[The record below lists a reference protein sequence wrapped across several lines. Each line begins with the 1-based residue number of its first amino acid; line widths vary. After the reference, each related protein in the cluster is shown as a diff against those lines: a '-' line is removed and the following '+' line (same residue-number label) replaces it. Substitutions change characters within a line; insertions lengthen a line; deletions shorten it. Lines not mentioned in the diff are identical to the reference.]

1 MKKLPIKIELP
12 ESFFLPEIRC
22 DYEVTQLA
30 KQHWAVLLDLMIQFD
45 SVCKEYGIQYA
56 IDGGTF
62 LGAVRHKGFIP
73 WDNDVDVIMLRS
85 EYEKLCRI
93 APTVFK
99 SPYFWQTNET
109 DPGTLRRHGQLRN
122 SLTTCILS
130 DEMQDGKP
138 LFDFNQ
144 GAFLD
149 VFILDAVPDDA
160 NELVTF
166 EDELQQN
173 LSLLWDFKNY
183 YRISGKALWMKEAQ
197 RQAFEEF
204 EASVSRYN
212 GKGQRRIGNI
222 SLIPRRR
229 DSMLFAKEIYDDLID
244 YDFEGFSF
252 PGPRDYETILTGL
265 YGDWHKFVIGDNS
278 HGDTILDVNSPYTEY
293 IKDVYADSH
302 KEILNEEH
310 PILQLYKHRD
320 ALLKQR
326 DIAWKDIQ
334 QMGDQLKQL
343 KQLQELHIEMEQ
355 KLNESSCLNQRL
367 RKQIKKQTITLYV
380 LLFFV
385 LLFFIF
391 ILFKF
396 LIHVF

>member
-1 MKKLPIKIELP
+1 MKKLPIQIELP
-12 ESFFLPEIRC
+12 ESFFLSETRC
-22 DYEVTQLA
+22 DYEVTQLS
-30 KQHWAVLLDLMIQFD
+30 KQHWAILLDLMVQFD
-45 SVCKEYGIQYA
+45 SVCKEHGIQYA

-85 EYEKLCRI
+85 EYNRFCQI
-93 APTVFK
+93 APTAFK
-99 SPYFWQTNET
+99 FPYFWQTNVT

-144 GAFLD
+144 GVFLD

-160 NELVTF
+160 DELKSF
-166 EDELQQN
+166 EEELQQN

-197 RQAFEEF
+197 QQAFEEF
-204 EASVSRYN
+204 EKYVSRYN
-212 GKGQRRIGNI
+212 AKGQRRIGNI

-229 DSMLFAKEIYDDLID
+229 ESMLFAKEIYDDLID

-252 PGPRDYETILTGL
+252 PGPRDYDTILTGL
-265 YGDWHKFVIGDNS
+265 YGDWHKFVIGDDR
-278 HGDTILDVNSPYTEY
+278 HGDTILDVYSPYTEY
-293 IKDVYADSH
+293 VKDVHADSPL
-302 KEILNEEH
+302 ENPDERH

-320 ALLKQR
+320 TLLKQR

-334 QMGDQLKQL
+334 QMRDQQEQLQKIHMELKQN
-343 KQLQELHIEMEQ
+343 
-355 KLNESSCLNQRL
+355 LNESNNINQILQKRL
-367 RKQIKKQTITLYV
+367 KKLRIALYILSIFV
-380 LLFFV
+380 LIFMFLFF
-385 LLFFIF
+385 LNI
-391 ILFKF
+391 
-396 LIHVF
+396 

>member
-1 MKKLPIKIELP
+1 MKDLPIKIELP
-12 ESFFLPEIRC
+12 ESFFLPETRC
-22 DYEVTQLA
+22 DYEVTELS
-30 KQHWAVLLDLMIQFD
+30 KQHWAILLDLMVQFD
-45 SVCKEYGIQYA
+45 SVCKEYGIRYA

-85 EYEKLCRI
+85 EYDRLCQI
-93 APTVFK
+93 APIAFK

-122 SLTTCILS
+122 SSTTCFLS

-149 VFILDAVPDDA
+149 VFIFDAVPDDA
-160 NELVTF
+160 NELVAF
-166 EDELQQN
+166 EEELQQN

-212 GKGQRRIGNI
+212 GKGQKRIGNI

-229 DSMLFAKEIYDDLID
+229 DSMFFAKEIYDDLID

-265 YGDWHKFVIGDNS
+265 YGDWHKFVIGDDR
-278 HGDTILDVNSPYTEY
+278 HGDTILDVNTPYTEY
-293 IKDVYADSH
+293 IKDVHADSSQA
-302 KEILNEEH
+302 ILNEKH

-320 ALLKQR
+320 TLLQQR
-326 DIAWKDIQ
+326 DEAWAHIQ
-334 QMGDQLKQL
+334 QMTKQYET
-343 KQLQELHIEMEQ
+343 LQEQARIAGEMAQKKLHKYIKRA
-355 KLNESSCLNQRL
+355 KL
-367 RKQIKKQTITLYV
+367 
-380 LLFFV
+380 
-385 LLFFIF
+385 FIF
-391 ILFKF
+391 LSIVETIAVMVY
-396 LIHVF
+396 LIFFR